1 MLVHVK
7 RDNGTVFQTVA
18 FAIVYG
24 KGWDTEFFILNEEDE
39 FERVFEYKQGVKQ
52 IVTQVLAFDLY
63 RFDAGWLKE
72 KDCEGYKEFI
82 HNPKLLER
90 IRNGEKDLFDWEMM
104 ILWQS
109 LTGSAG
115 QELDYGPHLVDDE
128 KSVNNLMAFA
138 GGFHDAS
145 IEKVEYSEDKKDIT
159 FYMRGVWGI
168 ELVKLIFKDVID
180 MNLTEEYE
188 WDYFFDSSIFFP
200 NENEVV
206 FTNGEEVSSI
216 EELEGLIYVRAKK
229 MYFTFDYKKTKKDPR
244 GGPEVFDKC

>member
-24 KGWDTEFFILNEEDE
+24 KGCDTEFFILNEEDE

-63 RFDAGWLKE
+63 RFDADWLKE

-82 HNPKLLER
+82 HNPRLLER

-109 LTGSAG
+109 
-115 QELDYGPHLVDDE
+115 
-128 KSVNNLMAFA
+128 
-138 GGFHDAS
+138 
-145 IEKVEYSEDKKDIT
+145 
-159 FYMRGVWGI
+159 
-168 ELVKLIFKDVID
+168 
-180 MNLTEEYE
+180 
-188 WDYFFDSSIFFP
+188 
-200 NENEVV
+200 
-206 FTNGEEVSSI
+206 
-216 EELEGLIYVRAKK
+216 
-229 MYFTFDYKKTKKDPR
+229 
-244 GGPEVFDKC
+244 